1 MTAPTPA
8 SVTASPADG
17 ARQAPPPAAGRPIAH
32 PPLAMGRVALTV
44 NDLDRVADFYVRA
57 VGLAPLRRDGET
69 AWLGAGDEVLIEL
82 RQDRAARRRSPR
94 EAGLFHTA
102 FLLPERTD
110 LGHWLTHAASA
121 RVPLVGASDH
131 EVSEAL
137 YLTDPEGNGIEIYAD
152 RPRAR
157 WKLRDG
163 QVHMSTGALDLQA
176 LVAGARTSTWDGL
189 PVGSRVGHVHLQ
201 VGAIG
206 PAEEFYAG
214 RLGFDVTA
222 RYPGGSFFATDGYH
236 HHLAAN
242 IWNSRGAGPRLY
254 PSTGLAEIEIRLD
267 PARLAAGRAHDKVSP
282 ASDSTSAEL
291 RDPWGT
297 VIALRAV
304 SAG

>member
-8 SVTASPADG
+8 SVTASPTGD
-17 ARQAPPPAAGRPIAH
+17 ARQAPPSAGRPIAH

-57 VGLAPLRRDGET
+57 VGLAPLRRDGES
-69 AWLGAGDEVLIEL
+69 AQLGAGDEVLLEL

-110 LGHWLTHAASA
+110 LGRWLKHAASA

-152 RPRAR
+152 RPRAA
-157 WKLRDG
+157 WKWRDG
-163 QVHMSTGALDLQA
+163 QVHMSTEALDLQG
-176 LVAGARTSTWDGL
+176 LVASAQRSSWAGF
-189 PVGSRVGHVHLQ
+189 PVGSRIGHVHLQ

-214 RLGFDVTA
+214 RLGFDVTS
-222 RYPGGSFFATDGYH
+222 RYPGGTFFATDGYH

-267 PARLAAGRAHDKVSP
+267 PARLAAGRAHDKV
-282 ASDSTSAEL
+282 AAMSDATSAEL

-297 VIALRAV
+297 AVALRAL